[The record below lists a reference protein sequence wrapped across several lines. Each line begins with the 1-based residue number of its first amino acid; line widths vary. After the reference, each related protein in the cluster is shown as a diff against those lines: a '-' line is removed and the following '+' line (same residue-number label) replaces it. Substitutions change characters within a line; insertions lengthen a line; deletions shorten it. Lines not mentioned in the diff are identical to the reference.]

1 MNTLISRDT
10 FVNDPLLTRVPL
22 DYEAVY
28 YPYGF
33 PARIRS
39 NSAITLEA
47 AHRSWSTYR
56 QRYDQIPLDIRLF
69 VSVSDKPA
77 CTEPPNFRSQGHL
90 LSIVGDRENF
100 AVLDLNTRLA
110 FGWATEATARNQEY
124 FRQCLLDVMIFPL
137 LEIGH
142 LITLHAACV
151 IHRGRGVLLAGNPG
165 AGKSSLSYA
174 CGRRGWTF
182 VSDDASAFVRNA
194 PDIQVIGHPHKCR
207 FREPAGKLFPEFKG
221 LKGNLRAWGKST
233 IEVSTRTME
242 NFTTAEQGPVNAI
255 VFLNRPAYESGPP
268 VLIKLSIEEA
278 WERLSASVWAVQM
291 PAFEERLAALE
302 RLVALPIFEM
312 RYSELDPAIDLLENL
327 VENDLE

>member
-69 VSVSDKPA
+69 VSVSDIPA

-151 IHRGRGVLLAGNPG
+151 IHR
-165 AGKSSLSYA
+165 
-174 CGRRGWTF
+174 
-182 VSDDASAFVRNA
+182 
-194 PDIQVIGHPHKCR
+194 
-207 FREPAGKLFPEFKG
+207 
-221 LKGNLRAWGKST
+221 
-233 IEVSTRTME
+233 
-242 NFTTAEQGPVNAI
+242 
-255 VFLNRPAYESGPP
+255 
-268 VLIKLSIEEA
+268 
-278 WERLSASVWAVQM
+278 
-291 PAFEERLAALE
+291 
-302 RLVALPIFEM
+302 
-312 RYSELDPAIDLLENL
+312 
-327 VENDLE
+327 